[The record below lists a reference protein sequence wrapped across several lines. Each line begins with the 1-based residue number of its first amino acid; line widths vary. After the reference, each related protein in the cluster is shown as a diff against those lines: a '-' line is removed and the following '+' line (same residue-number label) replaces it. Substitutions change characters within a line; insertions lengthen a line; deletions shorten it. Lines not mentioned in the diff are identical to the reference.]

1 MPHRFTGR
9 LAAALFA
16 TTLSLPASSLDIL
29 TLEASGAQ
37 LRAEVA
43 SSPEALTRGLMNR
56 DSLCKDCGML
66 FIYPK
71 PGQWCMWMKNTRIPL
86 SIAFVSGEGR
96 IMAIEEMAPGSTEL
110 HCAAV
115 PVPYGLEAS
124 PAWFREP
131 QIKPGDTL
139 QGLPRAR

>member
-1 MPHRFTGR
+1 MSHRLNGQ

-16 TTLSLPASSLDIL
+16 AALSLPASSLDVL
-29 TLEASGAQ
+29 TLEASGAR
-37 LRAEVA
+37 LRAEIA
-43 SSPEALTRGLMNR
+43 FSPEALTRGLMNR

-66 FIYPK
+66 FVYPK

-86 SIAFVSGEGR
+86 AIAFVSDKGR
-96 IMAIEEMAPGSTEL
+96 IMAIEEMKPGSTEL

-124 PAWFREP
+124 PAWFREH

-139 QGLPRAR
+139 QGLPRTR

>member
-1 MPHRFTGR
+1 MPHLFTGE

-16 TTLSLPASSLDIL
+16 AALSLPAAALDVL
-29 TLEASGAQ
+29 TLGASGAL

-43 SSPEALTRGLMNR
+43 ASPEALTQGLMNR
-56 DSLCKDCGML
+56 DSLCEDCGML

-86 SIAFVSGEGR
+86 AIAFVSGKGR
-96 IMAIEEMAPGSTEL
+96 IMAIEEMEPGSTEL

-124 PAWFREP
+124 PAWFREH
-131 QIKPGDTL
+131 QIKPGDML